1 MAPGRTAFLF
11 TALAL
16 LTVALFTAD
25 LLVGSV
31 SVAPAD
37 IWAALTGGDCDPAI
51 RDIILRIRLLKAVTA
66 LLAGAALA
74 ASGLQ
79 MQTLFRNPLAGPYVL
94 GISSGASFG
103 VALFMLGAPLLGIAG
118 SPGFTALGVAGA
130 AWVGAALFTG
140 FSWLSV
146 KKKLRASLPP
156 EDTSSS
162 SEAK

>member
-79 MQTLFRNPLAGPYVL
+79 MQTDRKSTRLN
-94 GISSGASFG
+94 SSHNVASR
-103 VALFMLGAPLLGIAG
+103 MP
-118 SPGFTALGVAGA
+118 
-130 AWVGAALFTG
+130 
-140 FSWLSV
+140 
-146 KKKLRASLPP
+146 
-156 EDTSSS
+156 SS
-162 SEAK
+162 A

>member
-1 MAPGRTAFLF
+1 MAAGRTTFLF

-16 LTVALFTAD
+16 LTVVLFTAD

-66 LLAGAALA
+66 LQAGAALA

-79 MQTLFRNPLAGPYVL
+79 MQTLSATRWPGPMCW
-94 GISSGASFG
+94 AS
-103 VALFMLGAPLLGIAG
+103 ARAPG
-118 SPGFTALGVAGA
+118 
-130 AWVGAALFTG
+130 WV
-140 FSWLSV
+140 
-146 KKKLRASLPP
+146 
-156 EDTSSS
+156 
-162 SEAK
+162 

>member
-1 MAPGRTAFLF
+1 MAAGRTTFLF

-16 LTVALFTAD
+16 LTVVLFTAD

-94 GISSGASFG
+94 GISSGAGLG
-103 VALFMLGAPLLGIAG
+103 VALFLLEPRCWASRRTRSYSRWASPARHG
-118 SPGFTALGVAGA
+118 SARH
-130 AWVGAALFTG
+130 
-140 FSWLSV
+140 SCCWL
-146 KKKLRASLPP
+146 
-156 EDTSSS
+156 
-162 SEAK
+162 